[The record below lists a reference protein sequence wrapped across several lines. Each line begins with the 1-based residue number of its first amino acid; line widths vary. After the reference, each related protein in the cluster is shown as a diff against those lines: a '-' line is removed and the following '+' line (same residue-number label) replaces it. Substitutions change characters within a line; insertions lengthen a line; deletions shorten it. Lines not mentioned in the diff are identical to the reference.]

1 MKENKTLEDYFNIK
15 EKSIEDV
22 MDDEEEWIE
31 SPMRTEEEIFKYL
44 NEACDK
50 VWYMRSHPCD
60 NPEIEKGRL
69 KAIKR
74 VEKQYPEVKDGFNT
88 WDCGFWNGVLGTLR
102 WVLGEEE
109 KDMLDT

>member
-1 MKENKTLEDYFNIK
+1 MEENKNLEDI
-15 EKSIEDV
+15 I
-22 MDDEEEWIE
+22 DEEEWVE
-31 SPMRTEEEIFKYL
+31 PPMRTEEEIIEYL
-44 NEACDK
+44 GEALDK
-50 VWYMRSHPCD
+50 VWYMRSRPCD
-60 NPEIEKGRL
+60 NPKIEKGRL

-74 VEKQYPEVKDGFNT
+74 IVKQYPEVKDGFDT